1 MAEQATLAV
10 EMSQQLVCFSA
21 KGGNNVGSPVMLVCV
36 MECRPNI
43 VRRQELLHALRH
55 HQGTYDVQR
64 VFARSV
70 GIVGT

>member
-1 MAEQATLAV
+1 MAKQATLAV

-43 VRRQELLHALRH
+43 LEGKSSCMPYGIAKVRMMCSACSHAVL
-55 HQGTYDVQR
+55 G
-64 VFARSV
+64 
-70 GIVGT
+70 